1 MANEINESNDTYTK
15 WQHEREMT
23 RIETQSKR
31 WFIAF
36 MVVLAMLFITNAAW
50 VIYENQFQDV
60 VIEQDADSGLGGDA
74 TIYGAGIGDVNV
86 GQSETGNPNPGE
98 AQQ

>member
-1 MANEINESNDTYTK
+1 MSERNSDEKVYSQ

-23 RIETQSKR
+23 RLEIQCKR

-36 MVVLAMLFITNAAW
+36 LVVLVMLFGSNLAW

-60 VIEQDADSGLGGDA
+60 VVTNDLDTRNGDA
-74 TIYGAGIGDVNV
+74 VLNGVGIGDIRY
-86 GQSETGNPNPGE
+86 GE
-98 AQQ
+98 DQTNN

>member
-1 MANEINESNDTYTK
+1 MSERNSDEKVYSQ

-23 RIETQSKR
+23 RLEIQCKR

-36 MVVLAMLFITNAAW
+36 LVVLVMLFGSNLAW

-60 VIEQDADSGLGGDA
+60 VVTSDVMTGLGSA
-74 TIYGAGIGDVNV
+74 VVNNAGIGDVSY
-86 GQSETGNPNPGE
+86 GQSQNND
-98 AQQ
+98 